1 MSLSSIMAI
10 QLYSYY
16 GSHQLSLHA
25 RERLISMHYGA
36 VLLHAAAQYAR
47 VYAHYLYYVPQS
59 TGSLYCFVILFLQQ
73 ASGTLQGNLSYPG
86 HCGNDNQKINTLKQR
101 Y

>member
-25 RERLISMHYGA
+25 RERRISMHYGA
-36 VLLHAAAQYAR
+36 VLLHAAPQYAR
-47 VYAHYLYYVPQS
+47 VYAHYLHYVPQS

-73 ASGTLQGNLSYPG
+73 ASCTMQGNLSYPG
-86 HCGNDNQKINTLKQR
+86 HCGNANQKINTLKQR
-101 Y
+101 C